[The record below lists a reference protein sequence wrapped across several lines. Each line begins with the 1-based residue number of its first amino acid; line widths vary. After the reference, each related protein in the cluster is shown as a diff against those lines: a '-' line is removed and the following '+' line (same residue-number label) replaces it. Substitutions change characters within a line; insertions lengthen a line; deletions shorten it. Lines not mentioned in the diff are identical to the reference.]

1 MTKPTT
7 VVLSYAVVNTNCL
20 LGPAHE
26 YLSLLESFAKRAS
39 MPRSYAVYYE
49 IDAQLITKQRYWSQD
64 GEIGNTLT
72 FERWPVGGRF
82 VLG

>member
-1 MTKPTT
+1 
-7 VVLSYAVVNTNCL
+7 
-20 LGPAHE
+20 
-26 YLSLLESFAKRAS
+26 